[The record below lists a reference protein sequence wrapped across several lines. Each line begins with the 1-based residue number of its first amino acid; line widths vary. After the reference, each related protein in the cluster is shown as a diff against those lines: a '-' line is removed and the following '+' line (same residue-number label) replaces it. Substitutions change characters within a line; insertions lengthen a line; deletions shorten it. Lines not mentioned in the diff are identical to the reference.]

1 MKQKIKIML
10 VEDNPEYRRV
20 IEIAMKREPDMELVS
35 RVGTAERA
43 LRSFQDMSTRI
54 VPDIILLDLNLP
66 GMSGLEALPHFSQ
79 AVPDSPVIVLSQS
92 DREKDVL
99 RAISQGAKGYLL
111 KSATIQQIKD
121 GIQTVMDGGSS
132 LDPSVA
138 RFILN
143 TLQTK
148 LPKEELEVRLSD
160 RELETLMLLGEG
172 LVKKE
177 IATELNISV
186 FTVATHIRHIY
197 EKLEVQNAPAAIHQ
211 AHRLG
216 LFRTDNSI

>member
-1 MKQKIKIML
+1 MKPKIKIML

-20 IEIAMKREPDMELVS
+20 IELAIKRDDSMELVNQS
-35 RVGTAERA
+35 GTAERA

-79 AVPDSPVIVLSQS
+79 AVPDSPVIVLTQS
-92 DREKDVL
+92 DKEDDVL
-99 RAISQGAKGYLL
+99 SAISQGAKGYLL
-111 KSATIQQIKD
+111 KSATIQQIKE
-121 GIQTVMDGGSS
+121 GIQTVIDGGSS

-138 RFILN
+138 RFLLN
-143 TLQTK
+143 TLKTR
-148 LPKEELEVRLSD
+148 LPKDETGIQLSD
-160 RELETLMLLGEG
+160 REKETLKLLSDG

-177 IATELNISV
+177 IASELNISV

-197 EKLEVQNAPAAIHQ
+197 EKLEVQNAPAAVHR
-211 AHRLG
+211 ALRLG
-216 LFRTDNSI
+216 LFSSDG